1 MKRGIIL
8 PIVVVICALSV
19 WVLPTRGALIT
30 IEITAEVDSVDDPY
44 GWLEGQINPGDTI
57 TGTYTYDSLTVDSSP
72 LDPIQGNYSHYG
84 PPAGISLSVGGF
96 EFQTDPAD
104 VEFHLA
110 IRNDIQPGGE
120 DIYAIVSYKNLAL
133 SNGTLVEDIYWQLYD
148 PTGDALSSDALPTTA
163 PSLPDWEQNSLTLR
177 GGTRLEPFA
186 VEAHVTSAVPEPA
199 TILLLAV
206 GAMLLRKRN

>member
-1 MKRGIIL
+1 MKCGIIL
-8 PIVVVICALSV
+8 TVVVIICALYFFAR
-19 WVLPTRGALIT
+19 PAQATLIT
-30 IEITAEVDSVDDPY
+30 IEITAEVDSVEDNGNY
-44 GWLEGQINPGDTI
+44 LEGQINPGDII
-57 TGTYTYDSLTVDSSP
+57 TGTYTYDSLTADSSP
-72 LDPIQGNYSHYG
+72 LDPIQGNYWHYG

-96 EFQTDPAD
+96 EFQTNPAD

-120 DIYAIVSYKNLAL
+120 DIYAIVSYNNLAL

-148 PTGDALSSDALPTTA
+148 PTGDALSSDALPITA

-199 TILLLAV
+199 TIVLFVIGALLL
-206 GAMLLRKRN
+206 RNRN